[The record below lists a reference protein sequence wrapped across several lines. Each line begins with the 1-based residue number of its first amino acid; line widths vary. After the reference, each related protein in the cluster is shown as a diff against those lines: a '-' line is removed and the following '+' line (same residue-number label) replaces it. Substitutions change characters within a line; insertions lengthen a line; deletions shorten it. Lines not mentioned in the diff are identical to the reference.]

1 MKLRLIL
8 SSNYT
13 FGEHSCSMMIFAVHP
28 SNLWCVCVRAR
39 EEGGGGELRG
49 AGMVLCFDTLSI
61 QSKFLK
67 VANKEANDIPKNKE
81 KGSICRFRM
90 CQEWE
95 LILILFITL
104 IKLIKCDNNNYNFVL
119 VISTHVY

>member
-1 MKLRLIL
+1 M
-8 SSNYT
+8 
-13 FGEHSCSMMIFAVHP
+13 
-28 SNLWCVCVRAR
+28 RACAR
-39 EEGGGGELRG
+39 GGRGGELRG